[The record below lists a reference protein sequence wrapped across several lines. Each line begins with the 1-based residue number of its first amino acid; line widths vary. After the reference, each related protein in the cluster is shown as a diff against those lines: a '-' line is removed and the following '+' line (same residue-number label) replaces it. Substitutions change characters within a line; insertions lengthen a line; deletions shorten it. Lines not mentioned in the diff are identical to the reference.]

1 MEDAKI
7 RELFEVGAHFGYSK
21 SRCHP
26 STRNAIFGFKN
37 RNAVI
42 DLEKTLA
49 GLEAAK
55 AKLMDLGRNNKAVLL
70 VGNKEEAKAAVREA
84 ADMASWPYLASRWLG
99 GILTNW
105 PQMKTRL
112 ARLADLKEKREAG
125 QLAVYTKKE
134 QLLIGRE
141 IARLERYFGTITSL
155 TDMPAALVVVD
166 PDNEKISVDEARKV
180 KLPVIA
186 LAGTDCNIRDID
198 YPIVINDNSAKTI
211 KLVLRELVEA
221 YDAGR
226 REGPA
231 IVAPEQTA

>member
-1 MEDAKI
+1 
-7 RELFEVGAHFGYSK
+7 
-21 SRCHP
+21 
-26 STRNAIFGFKN
+26 
-37 RNAVI
+37 
-42 DLEKTLA
+42 
-49 GLEAAK
+49 
-55 AKLMDLGRNNKAVLL
+55 
-70 VGNKEEAKAAVREA
+70 
-84 ADMASWPYLASRWLG
+84 
-99 GILTNW
+99 
-105 PQMKTRL
+105 
-112 ARLADLKEKREAG
+112 
-125 QLAVYTKKE
+125 
-134 QLLIGRE
+134 
-141 IARLERYFGTITSL
+141 
-155 TDMPAALVVVD
+155 VD